1 MSRLMHPWADVAPGD
16 THAVIADDSD
26 CLLMAAMAA
35 TRQHQHVFVLSE
47 AQHGRSI
54 VFGPDG
60 VARGTAKEGLKP
72 LAKAA
77 AARKPPAKGR
87 LHFYPRALIPAMKEF
102 GIRGH
107 GTRPTAS
114 GRELR
119 RLEFFGKLVCVRCM
133 PSLCGAGMG
142 RLLDRRVFGK
152 PIASMRLQPKK
163 LRPRALVPE
172 LLRQAQRVA

>member
-60 VARGTAKEGLKP
+60 IARGTAKEGLKP
-72 LAKAA
+72 LAKSA
-77 AARKPPAKGR
+77 AARKPPAKGH
-87 LHFYPRALIPAMKEF
+87 LHLCPLVLSPAML
-102 GIRGH
+102 GVGRRGN

-114 GRELR
+114 NRELR
-119 RLEFFGKLVCVRCM
+119 C
-133 PSLCGAGMG
+133 P
-142 RLLDRRVFGK
+142 RVF
-152 PIASMRLQPKK
+152 
-163 LRPRALVPE
+163 
-172 LLRQAQRVA
+172 